1 MGRYSKANKLCECG
15 SGKKYKKCC
24 LNKKEAKKGSKDI
37 LFELLHETI
46 NVFELKRDELE
57 NRINLIETLI
67 ANSEL
72 DKEEY
77 NRVNLYMYQLYSFI
91 GEDKKSLDI
100 INNCIDS
107 QEIDNL
113 FKINLL
119 SFKLKALVNLNLR
132 NELIENIIELKDI
145 ADSLDWNDQKH
156 KTVKSGAL
164 IECARVLNILA
175 TEYYIENGEELDN
188 NLLISIYDELINNYE
203 LGNYN
208 DIDHYTG
215 AKSGKAS
222 ILLRNESKDI
232 QEQGLIEMNQAI
244 NLKAQSGYWNGVAN
258 SYSTL
263 SLYYLKIKNYKQAI
277 AYTKRD
283 LKLTREYGS
292 FRDEISTLNNLSYIY
307 VETLQIKKAREVLK
321 EALVLSEKINNSAIA
336 IFLSE
341 RIEKIN
347 DIAKKLNM
355 EGKKFGPKTKCVCGS
370 GLSFEECC
378 GEADYSYESIDKLL
392 GLNTIVPYTNIVNKS
407 CEEGVEDNK
416 STLNLI
422 LRKLDKGEIRLAW
435 NEIIFNGAY
444 QEVYELPDMSSI
456 HLVSAKSILENSTS
470 DDLIKE
476 TSIALSSVMLSVSAL
491 EAFINQ
497 LIYFLKS
504 LALDELP
511 GFIRTKIPNELM
523 EDHLSYQRN
532 ERFIDKINTIADIFC
547 NGKWSNG
554 AGKLKEDLLKLI
566 SIRNELVH
574 FKSVEYLK
582 IIPPQKEDKIL
593 KNLSNEVEL
602 REVSN
607 SWPFK
612 VLNKSFAKWSI
623 KTIEETI
630 DYIKTLY
637 INNIN
642 KNL

>member
-1 MGRYSKANKLCECG
+1 MGRYSKANKLCDCG

-24 LNKKEAKKGSKDI
+24 LNKKESKKGSKDM

-46 NVFELKRDELE
+46 SIFELKRDELE
-57 NRINLIETLI
+57 NRINLIEKLI

-72 DKEEY
+72 NKEEY
-77 NRVNLYMYQLYSFI
+77 NMINLYMYQLYSFI

-100 INNCIDS
+100 INNFIDS
-107 QEIDNL
+107 KEIDNL
-113 FKINLL
+113 LKINLL
-119 SFKLKALVNLNLR
+119 SFKLKALLNLNLR
-132 NELIENIIELKDI
+132 SEIIENVIELKDI
-145 ADSLDWNDQKH
+145 ADSLDWNNEDH

-164 IECARVLNILA
+164 IECGRILNILT

-188 NLLISIYDELINNYE
+188 SYVISIYDELISNYE

-222 ILLRNESKDI
+222 MLLKNESKDI

-244 NLKAQSGYWNGVAN
+244 KLKAQSGYWNGIAN
-258 SYSTL
+258 SYSSL
-263 SLYYLKIKNYKQAI
+263 ALYYLRIKNYKQAI
-277 AYTKRD
+277 AYIKRD

-307 VETLQIKKAREVLK
+307 VKTLQIKKAREVLK
-321 EALVLSEKINNSAIA
+321 EALALSEKVNNSATA
-336 IFLSE
+336 IFLSQ
-341 RIEKIN
+341 RMEKIN

-355 EGKKFGPKTKCVCGS
+355 EGIKFGPKAKCVCGS
-370 GLSFEECC
+370 GLNFEECC
-378 GEADYSYESIDKLL
+378 GEADYDYESIDKVL
-392 GLNTIVPYTNIVNKS
+392 GLDTIVPYTNIVNKS
-407 CEEGVEDNK
+407 FKEDIADDK

-422 LRKLDKGEIRLAW
+422 LRKLDKGEVRLSW
-435 NEIIFNGAY
+435 TKIIYNGAY

-476 TSIALSSVMLSVSAL
+476 TSIALSVVMLSVSAL

-504 LALDELP
+504 LSTNDLP
-511 GFIRTKIPNELM
+511 EFIRIKIPNELM

-547 NGKWSNG
+547 NGKWSDG

-574 FKSVEYLK
+574 FKSVEYSK
-582 IIPPQKEDKIL
+582 IIPPQKECKIL

-602 REVSN
+602 RDVSN
-607 SWPFK
+607 SWPFRI
-612 VLNKSFAKWSI
+612 LNESFAKWSI

-642 KNL
+642 EIL